1 MSFFSSLS
9 FFTNAQAQLGLP
21 YPNATPTFTL
31 AYSDRVVAAR
41 TLPPQYA
48 AALARGVAQQNLT
61 DAEVYRPLKAA
72 VTPLLAAAPAQV
84 TDVRGSD
91 DHQPRAGGLSCMLRV
106 RLHRSQR
113 LGMQTDADIYQTPKA
128 AITPLLTAVPAQ
140 RV

>member
-1 MSFFSSLS
+1 MSS
-9 FFTNAQAQLGLP
+9 FTIAQAQLGLP

-72 VTPLLAAAPAQV
+72 ITPLLAAAPTQV
-84 TDVRGSD
+84 SKVRGFDNLMQGFVMHAASKAL
-91 DHQPRAGGLSCMLRV
+91 HNPRTGA
-106 RLHRSQR
+106 
-113 LGMQTDADIYQTPKA
+113 QTDAKVYRKPKA
-128 AITPLLTAVPAQ
+128 LSP
-140 RV
+140 RC